1 MKKLFILLLS
11 TLVSFS
17 SLSDDI
23 SEFEIEGISIGD
35 SLLEYMSQ
43 GDILKGIER
52 NKNDYPY
59 LSEPLKYFEVYLFD
73 EFSIFDVVSVY
84 IKNNALSKYVTS
96 SNEKYIVLGTRGMIY
111 HDEDY
116 DKCIIN
122 RDEVVEELSNI
133 YQNSNKEK
141 IISKHPV
148 DPSGKTTVD
157 GVYFSLEGGG
167 VSDASCFTIE
177 KNLKIEYNWQDFLQV
192 TIYSPEVT
200 NWLRIN
206 IKNK

>member
-73 EFSIFDVVSVY
+73 EFSIFDEKFNIFSV
-84 IKNNALSKYVTS
+84 
-96 SNEKYIVLGTRGMIY
+96 
-111 HDEDY
+111 
-116 DKCIIN
+116 KCIPTFC
-122 RDEVVEELSNI
+122 V
-133 YQNSNKEK
+133 
-141 IISKHPV
+141 IS
-148 DPSGKTTVD
+148 
-157 GVYFSLEGGG
+157 L
-167 VSDASCFTIE
+167 VSRF
-177 KNLKIEYNWQDFLQV
+177 
-192 TIYSPEVT
+192 
-200 NWLRIN
+200 
-206 IKNK
+206 